1 MKHNVKVTLILIG
14 MFLIAQI
21 IGLVVTFAY
30 LPETVQI
37 TNQETGEVINVT
49 THNLPYDLEPP
60 EEISPSASFT
70 YIVVALVIAI
80 LLMFVL
86 MKMKAETVLRG
97 WFLLVVILGIAIA
110 FTAFL
115 LLVKVPLLPASI
127 VAIVIAIPIGILKI
141 FKRNLYVHNITE
153 LLIYPGIASV
163 FIPLFNIKW
172 TVILLF
178 GISAYDIYAVW
189 HSGFMQKMAKY
200 QIEKLKIFSGFFVPY
215 ISPKD
220 KKRLERAKK
229 SKSKKKGKGI
239 SVNIA
244 ILGGGD
250 VVFPIILSGVVLTF
264 WGLIP
269 AFLVSL
275 GATAALSLLFLYS
288 QKGKFYPAMPFITA
302 GCLVGLGLGYLVT
315 LI

>member
-14 MFLIAQI
+14 MFLLAQI

-37 TNQETGEVINVT
+37 TNPETGEVTNVI

-60 EEISPSASFT
+60 PNIQPWDSFGL
-70 YIVVALVIAI
+70 IVVALVIAI

-97 WFLLVVILGIAIA
+97 WFLIVVILGIAIA

-115 LLVKVPLLPASI
+115 LLVKVPSI
-127 VAIVIAIPIGILKI
+127 AAIIIAIPIGILKI

-200 QIEKLKIFSGFFVPY
+200 QIEKLKIFSGFFIPY

-220 KKRLERAKK
+220 KKKLERAKK
-229 SKSKKKGKGI
+229 SKSKKGKGV

-250 VVFPIILSGVVLTF
+250 VVFPIILAGVVLTF

-302 GCLVGLGLGYLVT
+302 GCLVGLGLGYLVG